1 MGIKN
6 VILGLDVS
14 TKTVGVTLATLNEN
28 NEVNVLEVT
37 HLRPKI
43 SSKIKGTEALFKK
56 CDIITEGLKKYKAY
70 NVTDVV
76 IEEPLVASNN
86 SGTVATLLRYNGM
99 VSQSVY
105 NILGVV
111 PTFISSYD
119 ARKFACPQLMAVRKY
134 RKNGEINDIKKI
146 RKSLKNNELVL
157 FGEYSFDCSKKLILW
172 NYVSELFPNIQ
183 WQYAKNGELKD
194 ENFDASDSLI
204 CVLGFINQKR
214 FANSEPTILDYNE
227 TTLNNGNIL
236 FNYTVDFCDKHFNKK
251 LEILT
256 V

>member
-1 MGIKN
+1 MGIKK

-28 NEVNVLEVT
+28 DELNVLEVT

-43 SSKIKGTEALFKK
+43 PTKMKGAEALFKK

-111 PTFISSYD
+111 PSFISSYE

-134 RKNGEINDIKKI
+134 RKNGDNNDIKKI

-183 WQYAKNGELKD
+183 WQYDKKGDLKD

-204 CVLGFINQKR
+204 CVMGYINQKKYTD
-214 FANSEPTILDYNE
+214 NEPTILDYNE
-227 TTLNNGNIL
+227 TELNNGNTL
-236 FNYTVDFCDKHFNKK
+236 FTYTVDFCNKQFNKK
-251 LEILT
+251 LEIST
-256 V
+256 D